1 MSTPDKAR
9 CSGMDMMSMERD
21 WLNTLF
27 GHVPDQYEGDAERF
41 LAICDLVDEEVKNA
55 IALIMRK
62 CNCEVVFGDNEHE
75 IDATA
80 GGRVG
85 EIYGSVGGKRKIAI
99 LIGDQAFRH

>member
-1 MSTPDKAR
+1 
-9 CSGMDMMSMERD
+9 MEQD

-27 GHVPDQYEGDAERF
+27 GHFPGEYEGDAEKF
-41 LAICDLVDEEVKNA
+41 LATCDLVDEEVKEA

-62 CNCEVVFGDNEHE
+62 CSCEVVFGDEEHE
-75 IDATA
+75 IDATT

-99 LIGDQAFRH
+99 LISGQALF